1 PAQQPAIEQKA
12 EVLDPE
18 TILKKMIEAAPEANI
33 TPDDKL
39 KKMLETANVDPK
51 METLL
56 WDRLEAAKTVVS
68 HRWKELYVGRGTLD
82 IYLNSSRRLLEA
94 ELDLSS
100 SKADHVAAWD
110 THRQRM
116 QAVYEINRE
125 RYNAGRLPLQD
136 LEESHYYCIDAEIGL

>member
-1 PAQQPAIEQKA
+1 
-12 EVLDPE
+12 
-18 TILKKMIEAAPEANI
+18 
-33 TPDDKL
+33 
-39 KKMLETANVDPK
+39 

-68 HRWKELYVGRGTLD
+68 RRWKELYVGRGTLD

-116 QAVYEINRE
+116 QAVYEMNQE
-125 RYNAGRLPLQD
+125 RYNAGRLSLQD
-136 LEESHYYCIDAEIGL
+136 LEDSHYYCIDAEIGLERAKAQVK